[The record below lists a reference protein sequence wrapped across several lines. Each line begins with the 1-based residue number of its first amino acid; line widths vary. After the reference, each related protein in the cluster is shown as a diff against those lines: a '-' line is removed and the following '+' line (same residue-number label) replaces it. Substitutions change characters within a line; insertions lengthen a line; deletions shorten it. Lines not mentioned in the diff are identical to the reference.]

1 MGIWLM
7 NIFSLS
13 SAHKVDPQ
21 TGEVFS
27 QDPIS
32 ITPSKHPFFKV
43 KIYWLIITL
52 FVIHGLGLGFVYFSL
67 KNEIQV
73 MYSQFDSLFQG
84 VEESDLRVS
93 EMGNSIDEMNNKILE
108 VLGDD
113 EEFSNKNF
121 WGDDLSA
128 AHLQSIKYLGY
139 YEHNRQRI
147 AYTKSQ
153 LGDRFL
159 TLNEKFNGQWRVKE
173 ITDVLLTLV
182 GENDKTYTIHKVDF

>member
-1 MGIWLM
+1 MGICLM

-13 SAHKVDPQ
+13 SPHKIDPQ

-27 QDPIS
+27 QEDP
-32 ITPSKHPFFKV
+32 TPFPKLKV
-43 KIYWLIITL
+43 YWLVIAL
-52 FVIHGLGLGFVYFSL
+52 FCIQCFGIGFVYFSL

-93 EMGNSIDEMNNKILE
+93 EMGNKILE

-173 ITDVLLTLV
+173 ITDLFLTLV